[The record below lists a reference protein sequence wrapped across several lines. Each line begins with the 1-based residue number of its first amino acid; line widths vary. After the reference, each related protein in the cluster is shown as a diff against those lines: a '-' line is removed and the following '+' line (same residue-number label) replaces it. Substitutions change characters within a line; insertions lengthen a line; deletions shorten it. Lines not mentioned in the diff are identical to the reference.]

1 MKPLSSK
8 DQVLIDTIVKKI
20 VLILESKQIDSCKG
34 KNLDTHPKTARI
46 DQNGILNAVKKNI
59 LVIIGSCLLVSA
71 WYIQT
76 VLLENT
82 KDRIA
87 LANKSEQ
94 ELNETLGRIV
104 FSEQQERNDLL
115 LYNFSV
121 SSLFEGYTDDKIRD
135 YAYST
140 IGRMYRTAVEWFAAE
155 KYWLKYTFSKDSVMI
170 ANQRFDKKLDSL
182 QTIIDSLVTVD
193 ENITR
198 NDTVLHHSQNVKKFF
213 FETNSYLNQLIS
225 TEKTLFVKRQKSE
238 LSRGGAMLAV
248 LDKQSTYYENLF
260 LWFIILGTV
269 AINSDRIIKVLRKPT

>member
-87 LANKSEQ
+87 LANRSEQ
-94 ELNETLGRIV
+94 EFNETLGRIV
-104 FSEQQERNDLL
+104 F
-115 LYNFSV
+115 F
-121 SSLFEGYTDDKIRD
+121 
-135 YAYST
+135 
-140 IGRMYRTAVEWFAAE
+140 
-155 KYWLKYTFSKDSVMI
+155 
-170 ANQRFDKKLDSL
+170 
-182 QTIIDSLVTVD
+182 
-193 ENITR
+193 
-198 NDTVLHHSQNVKKFF
+198 
-213 FETNSYLNQLIS
+213 
-225 TEKTLFVKRQKSE
+225 
-238 LSRGGAMLAV
+238 
-248 LDKQSTYYENLF
+248 
-260 LWFIILGTV
+260 
-269 AINSDRIIKVLRKPT
+269 